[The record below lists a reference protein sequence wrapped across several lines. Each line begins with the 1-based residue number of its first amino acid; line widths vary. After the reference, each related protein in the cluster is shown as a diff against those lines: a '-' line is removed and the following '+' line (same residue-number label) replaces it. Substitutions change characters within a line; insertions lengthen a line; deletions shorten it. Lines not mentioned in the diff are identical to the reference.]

1 MNHNDRQVFGELL
14 KAVLDVYGSA
24 PGVAGV
30 SIWWAALER
39 FPLDAVRAA
48 LSAHVQDAVAGKF
61 APKPADVIGRLHA
74 MDGRPGPEEAWS
86 MIPRDEAASVVWT
99 QEMAQAWGTAR
110 LLLDEGD
117 QVAARMAFLERYR
130 QLVQG
135 ARDKGEP
142 AKWMP
147 SLGFDQSGR
156 EAVLIEARD
165 RGRLTAAH
173 VAGLL
178 PQRDEQS
185 GRTLALI
192 QKRATALP
200 AQESTS

>member
-1 MNHNDRQVFGELL
+1 MQEAEKPQFVTLL
-14 KAVLDVYGSA
+14 TGVMDVYGARATQASLT
-24 PGVAGV
+24 
-30 SIWWAALER
+30 IWWAALSR
-39 FPLDAVRAA
+39 YPFTAVSHA
-48 LSAHVQDAVAGKF
+48 LSGHVQDAIAGKF
-61 APKPADVIGRLHA
+61 APKPADLIGRLQA
-74 MDGRPGPEEAWS
+74 LDGRPGPEEAWS
-86 MIPRDEAASVVWT
+86 MIPRDEASSVVWT
-99 QEMAQAWGTAR
+99 EEMAQAWGTAQP
-110 LLLDEGD
+110 LLNEGD

-147 SLGFDQSGR
+147 SLGFDKAGR

-178 PQRDEQS
+178 PQREEQS
-185 GRTLALI
+185 ARTLALI
-192 QKRATALP
+192 QKRASLP
-200 AQESTS
+200 APEVPA